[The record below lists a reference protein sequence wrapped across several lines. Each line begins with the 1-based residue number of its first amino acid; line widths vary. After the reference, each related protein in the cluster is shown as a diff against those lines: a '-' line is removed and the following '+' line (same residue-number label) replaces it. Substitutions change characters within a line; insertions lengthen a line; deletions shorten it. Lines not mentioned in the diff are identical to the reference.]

1 MRHRQSSAGGGAE
14 ELGRARLAKVF
25 GIFLMY
31 IFGKKV
37 RDYFVFVRTGLLLI
51 VAMGVARFTV
61 GASGV
66 SYVRATHLVSLTI
79 LTFLLAIIYGQRVA
93 SRRFG
98 GYRHLI
104 PLTLLLSFTMY
115 GFILLAITVEGL
127 TGIGGYFHAPG
138 SGYAPA
144 GMELVEHIVGQLSVL
159 PIMTISILGVSI
171 LGYVLSRHI
180 AYLRNAFL
188 LMAAMA
194 VLRFLA
200 GALGV
205 PYGVGSWATS
215 ITLLS
220 LALAAYYGYR
230 APSRGFNGY
239 AHMVLVGVMVGF
251 VVLQLVAYGIAVT
264 EGLGVSSYFH
274 APGVMQPAGITVTEQ
289 IVTYV
294 KFSAILAVFLTLLAS
309 VGFALGKSKGHEFA
323 RRSR

>member
-1 MRHRQSSAGGGAE
+1 MS
-14 ELGRARLAKVF
+14 
-25 GIFLMY
+25 
-31 IFGKKV
+31 IFGKNV

-51 VAMGVARFTV
+51 VAMGVARFAV

-66 SYVRATHLVSLTI
+66 SYVQATHLVSLTI

-115 GFILLAITVEGL
+115 GFIILAITVEGL
-127 TGIGGYFHAPG
+127 SGIRGYFHAPG

-171 LGYVLSRHI
+171 LGYLLSRHI

-215 ITLLS
+215 LTLLS

-239 AHMVLVGVMVGF
+239 AHMLLVGVMVGF
-251 VVLQLVAYGIAVT
+251 VALQLVAYGIAVT

-274 APGVMQPAGITVTEQ
+274 APGVMQPAGITVTEH
-289 IVTYV
+289 IVAHV
-294 KFSAILAVFLTLLAS
+294 KFSPILVVFLTLLAS
-309 VGFALGKSKGHEFA
+309 VGFALGKNKGHELA
-323 RRSR
+323 RRPS